1 MLSVLKKITKILNK
15 AQKVR
20 IVILFAMMVI
30 GAFFEV
36 LGVSLMLPLVKAIM
50 DPEIINKNK
59 WVKMVCELFD
69 LHSHRTFVVI
79 CIIALIT
86 VFIVKDLYLMLEYYV
101 QARFISNNRFATQQ
115 KVLRSF
121 LNRPYEFFLGADT
134 GEVMRMISGDVPG
147 VYGLITSLLS
157 MATETVVTFAVTVTI
172 FVIEPVISVFMA
184 FVIGVV
190 SLLIIKVLRPI
201 MRKEGEKYQ
210 KNSSLSGRWIQQAI
224 YGIKEIKITNK
235 AEYFEEN
242 YGISGRKMITAER
255 RNNVLGNAPR
265 LIIEMTSVCSILVLI
280 GWMIYKG
287 REFEN
292 LAPILA
298 AFAVAALKLMPGA
311 NRIVS
316 AINQISYYAPAV
328 NSLYDNLEILREE
341 QEKKIREDKPKE
353 MSFEKEVRISEV
365 DYKYPNSKKDILN
378 KAEMVIP
385 AGKSVGVIGASGA
398 GKTTVVDL
406 VLGLLKPLSGKV
418 LCDGVDVMQN
428 YVAWLDMIGYIPQNI
443 FMIDDSI
450 KANVAFGIDEK
461 DRNDEQVWNAL
472 EEAQLA
478 GFVRELPD
486 GIETRIGSNGIRLS
500 GGQRQRVGIARALY
514 KDPKLL
520 VFDEATSALDN
531 ETEAAIMESINSLHG
546 KKTMIII
553 AHRLQT
559 IEGCDLVYRVKDGK
573 IVRER

>member
-79 CIIALIT
+79 CIIALIM

-121 LNRPYEFFLGADT
+121 LNRPYEYFLGADT

-147 VYGLITSLLS
+147 VYSLITSLLS

-184 FVIGVV
+184 FVIGTV

-311 NRIVS
+311 NRSVS

-328 NSLYDNLEILREE
+328 NSLYENLEILREE
-341 QEKKIREDKPKE
+341 QGKKIREDKPKE

-365 DYKYPNSKKDILN
+365 DYKYPNSKKDILD

-450 KANVAFGIDEK
+450 RANVAFGIDEK

>member
-36 LGVSLMLPLVKAIM
+36 LGISLMLPLVKAIM

-121 LNRPYEFFLGADT
+121 LNRPYEYFLGADT

-147 VYGLITSLLS
+147 VYSLITSLLS

-184 FVIGVV
+184 FVIGTV

-531 ETEAAIMESINSLHG
+531 ETEAAIMESINGLHG